1 MFYYVYNNRLRKKVR
16 LSCIKNI
23 IIEISYIHDL
33 YSYLLKYRIEIISIK
48 SDKSFLISN
57 FDFWQSDDNKNI
69 KLHEYQIFQVPFRSS
84 FHFHLSNS

>member
-48 SDKSFLISN
+48 SDKSFLISDFN
-57 FDFWQSDDNKNI
+57 F
-69 KLHEYQIFQVPFRSS
+69 
-84 FHFHLSNS
+84 